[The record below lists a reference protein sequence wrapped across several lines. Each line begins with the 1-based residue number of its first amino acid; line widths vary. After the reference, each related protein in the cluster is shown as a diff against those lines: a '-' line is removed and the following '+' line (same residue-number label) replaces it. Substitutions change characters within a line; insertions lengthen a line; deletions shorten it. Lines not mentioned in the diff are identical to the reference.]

1 MQLITRE
8 LKKKQKKNIIL
19 LLHLNNGPCGSGN
32 DEHLLS

>member
-8 LKKKQKKNIIL
+8 LKKQKKNLIL